1 MTQTSSSEQS
11 KHYHRTV
18 CSPRDSGK
26 KEDQAAELSTRVAN
40 RDRPGTTVTASFVY
54 LLLQCGLLIHHRSQV

>member
-1 MTQTSSSEQS
+1 MTQTSPSEQS

-26 KEDQAAELSTRVAN
+26 KEDQAAELITRVAN
-40 RDRPGTTVTASFVY
+40 RDRPGTTV
-54 LLLQCGLLIHHRSQV
+54 CNC